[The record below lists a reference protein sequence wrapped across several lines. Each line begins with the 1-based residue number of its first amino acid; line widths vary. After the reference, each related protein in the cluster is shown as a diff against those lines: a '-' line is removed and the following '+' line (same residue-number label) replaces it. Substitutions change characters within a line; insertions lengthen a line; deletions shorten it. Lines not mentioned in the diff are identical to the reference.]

1 MLHVDNKQRCNF
13 VGLYVI
19 STNIIF
25 KFHLVKKSTYY
36 LFITLLVLFAS
47 LFDAKAQR
55 VISTD
60 TLQKSIPKDTA
71 ADLQT
76 TVFYSAVDS
85 TILDAD
91 KQVVNL
97 YGGAKVK
104 YGEIS
109 LEANYIRLDWAKNEV
124 YAIGT
129 KDTLTQKMIGLPV
142 FLQGSDK
149 YDSDEIRYNFKT
161 KRAVIKGI
169 VTQQGEGF
177 VQGKNVKKDEEE
189 NL

>member
-1 MLHVDNKQRCNF
+1 
-13 VGLYVI
+13 
-19 STNIIF
+19 
-25 KFHLVKKSTYY
+25 LVKKSTYY
-36 LFITLLVLFAS
+36 LFVTLLLLFAS
-47 LFDAKAQR
+47 FSEAKAQR

-71 ADLQT
+71 AELQT
-76 TVFYSAVDS
+76 TVYYSAVDS

-91 KQVVNL
+91 KQIVNL
-97 YGGAKVK
+97 YGNAKVK
-104 YGEIS
+104 YGDIS

-129 KDTLTQKMIGLPV
+129 KDTLTQKIVGLPV

-149 YDSDEIRYNFKT
+149 YDSDEIRYNCKT
-161 KRAVIKGI
+161 KRAIIKGI

-177 VQGKNVKKDEEE
+177 VQGKNVKKTRRRTSTSEMPFTPPVI
-189 NL
+189 

>member
-1 MLHVDNKQRCNF
+1 M
-13 VGLYVI
+13 
-19 STNIIF
+19 
-25 KFHLVKKSTYY
+25 VKKSTYY
-36 LFITLLVLFAS
+36 LFITLLLLFAS
-47 LFDAKAQR
+47 FSEAKAQR

-76 TVFYSAVDS
+76 TVYYSAVDS

-91 KQVVNL
+91 KQIVNL
-97 YGGAKVK
+97 YGNAKVK
-104 YGEIS
+104 YGDIS

-129 KDTLTQKMIGLPV
+129 KDTLTQKIVGLPV

-161 KRAVIKGI
+161 KRAIIKGI
-169 VTQQGEGF
+169 VTQQGEGY

-189 NL
+189 NLYIRNAIYTTCNLTHP